1 MTIQQVAAFRVNPGH
16 RDRFLGVLAE
26 VQANAAAGGASPR
39 AGTVLSGRNAGM
51 VVTATEHESWEAFAD
66 YSDAS
71 DASPPSQ
78 PLLDALRGSDPP
90 ATLAGLGIRAQVGD
104 HPAEN
109 KSFISSIS
117 FDVLSNRPDVVA
129 AIGGM
134 RDLFETVGASS
145 RIFATANG
153 DNPGR
158 LIIVSEFDGL
168 GGWARFRDALQTTAD
183 GGTAPLAGVQEHIQ
197 GAGISHVRALPL

>member
-1 MTIQQVAAFRVNPGH
+1 
-16 RDRFLGVLAE
+16 
-26 VQANAAAGGASPR
+26 
-39 AGTVLSGRNAGM
+39 M
-51 VVTATEHESWEAFAD
+51 VVTATEHESWGRSLTTATPPTP
-66 YSDAS
+66 
-71 DASPPSQ
+71 SPPAQ

-104 HPAEN
+104 HAAAN

-117 FDVLSNRPDVVA
+117 FDVLSNRADVVA

-158 LIIVSEFDGL
+158 LIIISEFDGG
-168 GGWARFRDALQTTAD
+168 GGWARFRDALQETAD

-197 GAGISHVRALPL
+197 GAGISQVRALPL